1 MKVAVSRSV
10 DHSDYRGRC
19 QAAGH
24 APQHRQI
31 RLGGESCF
39 IGYVVKP
46 RKCCPSEVVCGY
58 ILPGYEEY
66 LLTLISPPYEISL

>member
-31 RLGGESCF
+31 RLWKGILLHWLGCETKEMLLLKF
-39 IGYVVKP
+39 YVD
-46 RKCCPSEVVCGY
+46 
-58 ILPGYEEY
+58 IF
-66 LLTLISPPYEISL
+66 SLVIMRNIH